1 MLSEREASMIQDT
14 DLLKKLVLQ
23 ADIFN
28 HHYSRK
34 EYIEAKL
41 TREIAGIV
49 AVFTEVPDTVRE
61 ELFGSRQREE
71 PVEGLFSEEKCIRAG
86 FECIEAGFDL
96 QEMTYEDVMGLGN
109 KKWD

>member
-1 MLSEREASMIQDT
+1 MIQDT

-41 TREIAGIV
+41 TREIAGVV
-49 AVFTEVPDTVRE
+49 AVFTEAVRE
-61 ELFGSRQREE
+61 ELFGSRQGEE
-71 PVEGLFSEEKCIRAG
+71 PVEGLFNEEKCIRAG
-86 FECIEAGFDL
+86 FECIKAGFDL
-96 QEMTYEDVMGLGN
+96 QEMTYEDVMGLWN